1 MMNFREIC
9 KTIFFC
15 IVSVN
20 LGVSSGLEILGFVF
34 AGLFIAIHVKQYLL
48 SKKSSA
54 LSLELL
60 PAHHNV
66 PRYRKFFALFCANR

>member
-15 IVSVN
+15 IVSIN

-34 AGLFIAIHVKQYLL
+34 AALFVAIHVKQYLL
-48 SKKSSA
+48 
-54 LSLELL
+54 
-60 PAHHNV
+60 
-66 PRYRKFFALFCANR
+66 

>member
-15 IVSVN
+15 IVSIN

-34 AGLFIAIHVKQYLL
+34 AALFIAIHIKQFVL
-48 SKKSSA
+48 SKSAMNQRKSRA
-54 LSLELL
+54 TEKFLHTVRLSR
-60 PAHHNV
+60 V
-66 PRYRKFFALFCANR
+66 RCGGC